1 VPAKI
6 TFKNAFPIII
16 LTAVVAICVTALTFT
31 DSITRG
37 KIEAQEEQKI
47 QHMLSAMFPNMSR
60 YTFEDDIYTIYS
72 DGTEVGYAFLA
83 VGKGY
88 GGEIS
93 ILVGLKDETTIK
105 GITIISQTETPGL
118 GSRIAESSFTDK
130 FAGLNIAD
138 VALRQEGG
146 QIDAITGSTIS
157 SRAVIDAVRT
167 TAMEKV
173 KLLREREGRE

>member
-1 VPAKI
+1 MQANTLKRIFPVILI
-6 TFKNAFPIII
+6 T
-16 LTAVVAICVTALTFT
+16 VVVFACVALLNWT

-37 KIEAQEEQKI
+37 KIEYQKEQEVQS
-47 QHMLSAMFPNMSR
+47 MLAEMFPNMSR

-72 DGTEVGYAFLA
+72 DGAEVGYAFLA

-93 ILVGLKDETTIK
+93 ILVGLKDETTLK

-118 GSRIAESSFTDK
+118 GSRIAESSFTDQ
-130 FAGLNIAD
+130 FAGLSID
-138 VALRQEGG
+138 EVALKQDGG
-146 QIDAITGSTIS
+146 EVDAITGSTIS
-157 SRAVIDAVRT
+157 SKAVINAVRT

-173 KLLREREGRE
+173 KLLKESEGRE